1 MFVIVFLDFSNFFFF
16 WVIDGNEGMFGC
28 FAKILKVDG
37 TLECNVIVYYC
48 REAIKNVV
56 LSYSGIFILSLLFI
70 DGCLILYYM
79 L

>member
-1 MFVIVFLDFSNFFFF
+1 
-16 WVIDGNEGMFGC
+16 MFGC

-37 TLECNVIVYYC
+37 ALECNVIVYYC